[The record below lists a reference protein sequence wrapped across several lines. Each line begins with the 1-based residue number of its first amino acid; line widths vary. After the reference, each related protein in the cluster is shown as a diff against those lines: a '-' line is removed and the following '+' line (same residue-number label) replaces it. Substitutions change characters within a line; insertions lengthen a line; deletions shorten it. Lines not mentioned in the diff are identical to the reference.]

1 MARKATK
8 TDKLDTTRLTT
19 VDVEIKDLIYTI
31 KKLKASDVVQ
41 MQETWVNGKATPEY
55 SIKLIHLAVIDE
67 DNKSYFTLDE
77 VKKLDGD
84 VYDAFLTEI
93 GKVNGTSA
101 EVKEEIK
108 N

>member
-8 TDKLDTTRLTT
+8 TDKVDTTRLTT

-31 KKLKASDVVQ
+31 KKLKVPEVLEIQ
-41 MQETWVNGKATPEY
+41 KTFENGKPTQDY
-55 SIKLIHLAVIDE
+55 YVKLIYLAVIDE
-67 DNKSYFTLDE
+67 DNKSYFTMDE

-84 VYDAFLTEI
+84 IFDAFLTEI
-93 GKVNGTSA
+93 GKVNGQSA
-101 EVKEEIK
+101 EVKADLK